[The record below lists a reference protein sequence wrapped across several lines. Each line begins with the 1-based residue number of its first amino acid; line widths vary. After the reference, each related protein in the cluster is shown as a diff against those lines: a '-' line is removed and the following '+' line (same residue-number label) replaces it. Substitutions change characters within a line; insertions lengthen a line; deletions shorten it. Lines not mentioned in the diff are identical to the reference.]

1 MKYLIDEIEEEEISS
16 GISDTETV
24 ESDFISSAKT
34 SVETNSDVE
43 SIFDDDFDY
52 DTVTENWWVVIKNTE
67 LEF

>member
-1 MKYLIDEIEEEEISS
+1 
-16 GISDTETV
+16 V

-52 DTVTENWWVVIKNTE
+52 EGVTEI
-67 LEF
+67 